1 MADRIKRT
9 DIIMSDKKSRSQS
22 QSSNNKK
29 DGFIMQ
35 AGILAAA
42 SIICRI
48 IGLLYR
54 GPLTGIIGDE
64 GNGYYSTAYTI
75 YTIILLV
82 SSYSIPSAI
91 AKVLAQRLALKE
103 YRNAQRI
110 FKCALV
116 YVMVVGGAASL
127 ILFIWAPS
135 FVMGNS
141 IPVLRIFAPTI
152 FFYGLL
158 GVLRGYF
165 QAHRTM
171 TQTSV
176 SQILEQILNAAVS
189 LGAAYGLTRVAIGA
203 GEDASTQAMYGA
215 IGSAL
220 GTGSGV
226 VIALLFMAILYMA
239 SRKIIKHRI
248 AYDKTEKLESYWD
261 IFKLMMAVVTPFI
274 LSTCI
279 YNMTTSLNQTIY
291 LKMMVKFKEMDAITA
306 TTELGILSTKAVTIA
321 DIPIALASAMSSAIV
336 PTIASTYAQRFVRQT
351 KKKVAY
357 AIKITMLISIPAA
370 VGIGVLARPVVMI
383 LFPQIDSL
391 ELASRLLIGLAVTV
405 IFYGLSTLTNAV
417 LQGIGKVNT
426 PVINAAIAIFIQ
438 TAVLV
443 AVLYYTDFGVYGVM
457 LAKVLYSLLM
467 CILNNIFMRK
477 YLGYK
482 QEIDKTFA
490 RPIFSAIMMGAAAFG
505 IYKGMSYLLA
515 FFMESAYFMNLI
527 AFGVAALIGALLYFV
542 LVIKL
547 KAVKEADLKGL
558 PKGRVIVKAAKKM
571 RLL

>member
-1 MADRIKRT
+1 
-9 DIIMSDKKSRSQS
+9 MSDKKSMSQG
-22 QSSNNKK
+22 QGRKNKK

-42 SIICRI
+42 SIICRM

-64 GNGYYSTAYTI
+64 GNGYYSTAYNI
-75 YTIILLV
+75 YTIVLLV

-110 FKCALV
+110 FKCSLV

-127 ILFIWAPS
+127 ILFIGAPS

-141 IPVLRIFAPTI
+141 IPVLRVFAPTI

-171 TQTSV
+171 MQTSV

-189 LGAAYGLTRVAIGA
+189 LGAAYALMQTAAAA
-203 GEDASTQAMYGA
+203 GGDGSTQAMYGA
-215 IGSAL
+215 VGSAI

-226 VIALLFMAILYMA
+226 IAALLFMAVIYLLNHKM
-239 SRKIIKHRI
+239 IKKR
-248 AYDKTEKLESYWD
+248 ADYDRTETQESYWD

-279 YNMTTSLNQTIY
+279 YNLTTALNQTIY
-291 LKMMVKFKEMDAITA
+291 LRMMVKYKEMDVIAA
-306 TTELGILSTKAVTIA
+306 TTELGIFSTKAVTISN
-321 DIPIALASAMSSAIV
+321 IPIALASAMSSAIV
-336 PTIASTYAQRFVRQT
+336 PTIASTYAQGSVKQT
-351 KKKVAY
+351 KKKIAY
-357 AIKITMLISIPAA
+357 AIKVTMLISIPAA
-370 VGIGVLARPVVMI
+370 VGIGVLARPVMMV
-383 LFPQIDSL
+383 LFPQLESL
-391 ELASRLLIGLAVTV
+391 ELASRLLAGLAATV
-405 IFYGLSTLTNAV
+405 VLYGLSTLTNAA

-426 PVINAAIAIFIQ
+426 PVINAVIAIAVQ

-443 AVLYYTDFGVYGVM
+443 SILYYTDWGVYGVM
-457 LAKVLYSLLM
+457 AATVLYSLLM

-482 QEIDKTFA
+482 QEIDKTFV
-490 RPIFSAIMMGAAAFG
+490 RPVFCAVIMGAAAYG
-505 IYKGMSYLLA
+505 IYEGMSYVLA
-515 FFMESAYFMNLI
+515 LFMESAYFMNLI
-527 AFGVAALIGALLYFV
+527 AFGIAALIGAMLYFV
-542 LVIKL
+542 LAVKL
-547 KAVKEADLKGL
+547 KAVKETDLKGL
-558 PKGRVIVKAAKKM
+558 PKGQMIVKAAKKM
-571 RLL
+571 KLL

>member
-1 MADRIKRT
+1 
-9 DIIMSDKKSRSQS
+9 MSDKKSVSQS
-22 QSSNNKK
+22 QGRNNKK

-42 SIICRI
+42 SIICRM

-64 GNGYYSTAYTI
+64 GNGYYSTAYNI
-75 YTIILLV
+75 YTIVLLV

-127 ILFIWAPS
+127 ILFIGAPY

-141 IPVLRIFAPTI
+141 IPVLRVFAPTI

-171 TQTSV
+171 MQTSV

-189 LGAAYGLTRVAIGA
+189 LGAAYVLMQTAVSA
-203 GEDASTQAMYGA
+203 GGDGSTQAMYGA
-215 IGSAL
+215 VGSAV
-220 GTGSGV
+220 GTGAGV
-226 VIALLFMAILYMA
+226 VIALLFMAVIYMMN
-239 SRKIIKHRI
+239 RKMIKRRA
-248 AYDKTEKLESYWD
+248 AYDRTETQESYWD

-279 YNMTTSLNQTIY
+279 YNLTTSLNQTIY
-291 LKMMVKFKEMDAITA
+291 LKMMVKCKEIDVIAA
-306 TTELGILSTKAVTIA
+306 TTELGIFSSKAVTISN
-321 DIPIALASAMSSAIV
+321 IPIALASAMSAAIV
-336 PTIASTYAQRFVRQT
+336 PTIASTYAQGSVKQT

-357 AIKITMLISIPAA
+357 AIKVTMLISIPAA
-370 VGIGVLARPVVMI
+370 VGIGVLARPVMMV
-383 LFPQIDSL
+383 LFPQLESL
-391 ELASRLLIGLAVTV
+391 ELASRLLMGLSATV
-405 IFYGLSTLTNAV
+405 VLYGLSTLTNAA

-426 PVINAAIAIFIQ
+426 PVINATIAIVIQ

-443 AVLYYTDFGVYGVM
+443 SILYYTDWGVYGVM
-457 LAKVLYSLLM
+457 TATVLYSFFM
-467 CILNNIFMRK
+467 CVLNNIFMKK

-490 RPIFSAIMMGAAAFG
+490 RPVFSAVLMGAAAYG
-505 IYKGMSYLLA
+505 IYEGMSYVLA
-515 FFMESAYFMNLI
+515 LFMESAYFMNLI
-527 AFGVAALIGALLYFV
+527 AFATAALIGAMLYFV

-547 KAVKEADLKGL
+547 KAVKESDLRGL
-558 PKGRVIVKAAKKM
+558 PKGKMIIKAARKM
-571 RLL
+571 KLL

>member
-1 MADRIKRT
+1 
-9 DIIMSDKKSRSQS
+9 MSDKKSVSQS
-22 QSSNNKK
+22 QGRNNKK

-42 SIICRI
+42 SIICRM

-64 GNGYYSTAYTI
+64 GNGYYSTAYNI
-75 YTIILLV
+75 YTIVLLV

-127 ILFIWAPS
+127 ILFIGAPY

-141 IPVLRIFAPTI
+141 IPVLRVFAPTI

-171 TQTSV
+171 MQTSV

-189 LGAAYGLTRVAIGA
+189 LGAAYVLMQTAVSA
-203 GEDASTQAMYGA
+203 GGDGSTQAMYGA
-215 IGSAL
+215 VGSAV
-220 GTGSGV
+220 GTGAGV
-226 VIALLFMAILYMA
+226 VIALLFMAVIYMMN
-239 SRKIIKHRI
+239 RKMIKRRA
-248 AYDKTEKLESYWD
+248 AYDRTETQESYWD

-279 YNMTTSLNQTIY
+279 YNLTTSLNQTIY
-291 LKMMVKFKEMDAITA
+291 LKMMVKYKEIDVIAA
-306 TTELGILSTKAVTIA
+306 TTELGIFSSKAVTISN
-321 DIPIALASAMSSAIV
+321 IPIALASAMSAAIV
-336 PTIASTYAQRFVRQT
+336 PTIASTYAQGSVKQT

-357 AIKITMLISIPAA
+357 AIKVTMLISIPAA
-370 VGIGVLARPVVMI
+370 VGIGVLARPVMMV
-383 LFPQIDSL
+383 LFPQLESL
-391 ELASRLLIGLAVTV
+391 ELASRLLMGLSATV
-405 IFYGLSTLTNAV
+405 VLYGLSTLTNAA

-426 PVINAAIAIFIQ
+426 PVINATIAIVIQ

-443 AVLYYTDFGVYGVM
+443 SILYYTDWGVYGVM
-457 LAKVLYSLLM
+457 TATVLYSFFM
-467 CILNNIFMRK
+467 CVLNNIFMKK

-490 RPIFSAIMMGAAAFG
+490 RPVFSAVLMGAAAYG
-505 IYKGMSYLLA
+505 IYEGMGYVLA
-515 FFMESAYFMNLI
+515 LFMESAYFMNLI
-527 AFGVAALIGALLYFV
+527 AFATAALIGAMLYFV

-547 KAVKEADLKGL
+547 KAVKESDLRGL
-558 PKGRVIVKAAKKM
+558 PKGTMIIKVARKM
-571 RLL
+571 KLL

>member
-1 MADRIKRT
+1 
-9 DIIMSDKKSRSQS
+9 MSDKKRVSQS
-22 QSSNNKK
+22 QGRNNKK
-29 DGFIMQ
+29 DGFVMQ

-42 SIICRI
+42 SIICRM

-64 GNGYYSTAYTI
+64 GNGYYSTAYNI
-75 YTIILLV
+75 YTIVLLV

-110 FKCALV
+110 FKFALI

-127 ILFIWAPS
+127 ILFIGAPS

-141 IPVLRIFAPTI
+141 IPVLRVFAPTI

-171 TQTSV
+171 MQTSV

-189 LGAAYGLTRVAIGA
+189 LGAAYMLMQTAVSAGA
-203 GEDASTQAMYGA
+203 DSSTQAMYGA

-226 VIALLFMAILYMA
+226 VIALLFMAVIYMIN
-239 SRKIIKHRI
+239 RKLIRKR
-248 AYDKTEKLESYWD
+248 AERDKTEIQASYWD

-279 YNMTTSLNQTIY
+279 YNLTTSLNQTIY
-291 LKMMVKFKEMDAITA
+291 LKMMVKYKEMDEIAA
-306 TTELGILSTKAVTIA
+306 TTELGIFSTKAVTISN
-321 DIPIALASAMSSAIV
+321 IPIAIASAMSSAIV
-336 PTIASTYAQRFVRQT
+336 PTIASTYAKGSVKQT

-357 AIKITMLISIPAA
+357 AIKVTMLISIPAA
-370 VGIGVLARPVVMI
+370 VGIGVLARPVMMV
-383 LFPQIDSL
+383 LFPQSDSL
-391 ELASRLLIGLAVTV
+391 ELASRLLMGLAATV
-405 IFYGLSTLTNAV
+405 VLYGLSTLTNAV

-426 PVINAAIAIFIQ
+426 PVINAVIAIGIQ
-438 TAVLV
+438 TAVLISI
-443 AVLYYTDFGVYGVM
+443 LYYTDWGIYGVM
-457 LAKVLYSLLM
+457 TATVLYSLFM

-482 QEIDKTFA
+482 QEMDRTFA
-490 RPIFSAIMMGAAAFG
+490 RPLFSSVMMGAAAYG
-505 IYKGMSYLLA
+505 VYEGMSYLLA
-515 FFMESAYFMNLI
+515 LFMESAYFMNLI
-527 AFGVAALIGALLYFV
+527 AFGVAALIGAMLYFV

-547 KAVKEADLKGL
+547 KAIKEADLKGL
-558 PKGRVIVKAAKKM
+558 PKGKLIVKAAKKM
-571 RLL
+571 KLL

>member
-1 MADRIKRT
+1 
-9 DIIMSDKKSRSQS
+9 MSDKKSMSQS
-22 QSSNNKK
+22 QGGNNKK

-42 SIICRI
+42 SIICRM

-64 GNGYYSTAYTI
+64 GNGYYSTAYNI
-75 YTIILLV
+75 YTIVLLV

-116 YVMVVGGAASL
+116 YVMAVGGAASL
-127 ILFIWAPS
+127 ILFIGAPS

-141 IPVLRIFAPTI
+141 IPVLRVFAPTI

-171 TQTSV
+171 MQTSV

-189 LGAAYGLTRVAIGA
+189 LGAAYVLMQTAVAA
-203 GEDASTQAMYGA
+203 GGDGSTQAMYGA
-215 IGSAL
+215 VGSAI
-220 GTGSGV
+220 GTGAGV
-226 VIALLFMAILYMA
+226 VVALLFMAVIYLMNH
-239 SRKIIKHRI
+239 KMIKRR
-248 AYDKTEKLESYWD
+248 ADYDKTEMQESYWD

-279 YNMTTSLNQTIY
+279 YNLTTSLNQTIY
-291 LKMMVKFKEMDAITA
+291 LKMMVEYKEVDVVAA
-306 TTELGILSTKAVTIA
+306 TTELGIFSTKAVTISN
-321 DIPIALASAMSSAIV
+321 IPIALASAMSSAIV
-336 PTIASTYAQRFVRQT
+336 PTIASTYAQGSVKQT

-357 AIKITMLISIPAA
+357 AIKVTMLISIPAA
-370 VGIGVLARPVVMI
+370 VGIGVLARPVMMV
-383 LFPQIDSL
+383 LFPQMESL
-391 ELASRLLIGLAVTV
+391 ELASRLLMGLSATV
-405 IFYGLSTLTNAV
+405 VLYGLSTLTNAV

-426 PVINAAIAIFIQ
+426 PVINAVIAIAVQ

-443 AVLYYTDFGVYGVM
+443 SILYYTDWGVYGVM
-457 LAKVLYSLLM
+457 AATVLYSLFM

-482 QEIDKTFA
+482 QEIDKTFV
-490 RPIFSAIMMGAAAFG
+490 RPVFSAVLMGAAAYG
-505 IYKGMSYLLA
+505 IYEGMSYVLA
-515 FFMESAYFMNLI
+515 LFMESAYFMNLV
-527 AFGVAALIGALLYFV
+527 AFGTAALIGAMLYFV

-547 KAVKEADLKGL
+547 KAVKESDLKGL
-558 PKGRVIVKAAKKM
+558 PKGRIIIKAAKKL

>member
-1 MADRIKRT
+1 
-9 DIIMSDKKSRSQS
+9 MSKEK
-22 QSSNNKK
+22 KK

-42 SIICRI
+42 SIICRM
-48 IGLLYR
+48 IGLLYKS
-54 GPLTGIIGDE
+54 PLIAIIGDE
-64 GNGYYSTAYTI
+64 GNGYYSMAYVI

-82 SSYSIPSAI
+82 SSYSIPSAV

-127 ILFIWAPS
+127 VLFIGAPF

-141 IPVLRIFAPTI
+141 VPVLRIFAPTI
-152 FFYGLL
+152 FFYGIL

-171 TQTSV
+171 LQTSV

-189 LGAAYGLTRVAIGA
+189 MGAAYLLMRMAVTA
-203 GEDASTQAMYGA
+203 GKDTSTQAMYGA

-226 VIALLFMAILYMA
+226 VIALLFMAVIYLMN
-239 SRKIIKHRI
+239 RKVINRRI
-248 AYDKTEKLESYWD
+248 EHDRTETEESYAD

-279 YNMTTSLNQTIY
+279 YNLTTSLDATVYQ
-291 LKMMVKFKEMDAITA
+291 KMMVNIKQLDEITV
-306 TTELGILSTKAVTIA
+306 TTNYGIFAQKSVTVSN
-321 DIPIALASAMSSAIV
+321 IPIALASAMSSAIV
-336 PTIASTYAQRFVRQT
+336 PTIAATYAQGAVKQT
-351 KKKVAY
+351 RKKVAS
-357 AIKITMLISIPAA
+357 AIKVTMLISIPAA
-370 VGIGVLARPVVMI
+370 VGLGILARPVMLVM
-383 LFPQIDSL
+383 FPQMGSL
-391 ELASRLLIGLAVTV
+391 EMASKLLMGLASTV
-405 IFYGLSTLTNAV
+405 IFYGLSTITNAV
-417 LQGIGKVNT
+417 LQGIGRVNV
-426 PVINAAIAIFIQ
+426 PVINAVIAILVQ

-443 AVLYYTDFGVYGVM
+443 PLLYFTDMGVYAVM
-457 LAKVLYSLLM
+457 IATVTYSLLM

-477 YLGYK
+477 YLDYR
-482 QEIDKTFA
+482 QELDKTFA
-490 RPIFSAIMMGAAAFG
+490 RPFVASLIMGGAAYGVYEG
-505 IYKGMSYLLA
+505 ISYLLEMA
-515 FFMESAYFMNLI
+515 MNSVYFINLI
-527 AFGVAALIGALLYFV
+527 SLGAAVAIGAMLYFI

-547 KAVKEADLKGL
+547 KAVKEADLKSL
-558 PKGRVIVKAAKKM
+558 PKGGLFVKAARKLH
-571 RLL
+571 LL

>member
-1 MADRIKRT
+1 
-9 DIIMSDKKSRSQS
+9 MSDKKSVSQS
-22 QSSNNKK
+22 QGRNNKK

-42 SIICRI
+42 SIICRM

-64 GNGYYSTAYTI
+64 GNGYYSTAYNI
-75 YTIILLV
+75 YTIVLLV

-127 ILFIWAPS
+127 ILFIGAPY

-141 IPVLRIFAPTI
+141 IPVLRVFAPTI

-171 TQTSV
+171 MQTSV

-189 LGAAYGLTRVAIGA
+189 LGAAYALMQTAVSA
-203 GEDASTQAMYGA
+203 GGDGSTQAMYGA
-215 IGSAL
+215 VGSAV
-220 GTGSGV
+220 GTGAGV
-226 VIALLFMAILYMA
+226 IIALLFMAVIYMMN
-239 SRKIIKHRI
+239 RKMIKRRA
-248 AYDKTEKLESYWD
+248 AYDRTETQESYWD

-279 YNMTTSLNQTIY
+279 YNLTTSLNQTIY
-291 LKMMVKFKEMDAITA
+291 LKMMVKYKEIDVIAA
-306 TTELGILSTKAVTIA
+306 TTELGIFSSKAVTISN
-321 DIPIALASAMSSAIV
+321 IPIALASAMSAAIV
-336 PTIASTYAQRFVRQT
+336 PTIASTYAQGSVKQT

-357 AIKITMLISIPAA
+357 AIKVTMLISIPAA
-370 VGIGVLARPVVMI
+370 VGIGVLARPVMMV
-383 LFPQIDSL
+383 LFPQLESL
-391 ELASRLLIGLAVTV
+391 ELASRLLMGLSATV
-405 IFYGLSTLTNAV
+405 VLYGLSTLTNAA

-426 PVINAAIAIFIQ
+426 PVINATIAIVIQ

-443 AVLYYTDFGVYGVM
+443 SILYYTDWGVYGVM
-457 LAKVLYSLLM
+457 TATVLYSFFM
-467 CILNNIFMRK
+467 CVLNNIFMKK

-490 RPIFSAIMMGAAAFG
+490 RPVFSAVLMGAAAYG
-505 IYKGMSYLLA
+505 IYEGMGYVLA
-515 FFMESAYFMNLI
+515 LFMESAYFMNLI
-527 AFGVAALIGALLYFV
+527 AFATAALIGAMLYFV

-547 KAVKEADLKGL
+547 KAVKESDLRGL
-558 PKGRVIVKAAKKM
+558 PKGKM
-571 RLL
+571 IIKVARKMKLL

>member
-1 MADRIKRT
+1 
-9 DIIMSDKKSRSQS
+9 MSDKKSVSQS
-22 QSSNNKK
+22 QGRNNKK

-42 SIICRI
+42 SIICRM

-64 GNGYYSTAYTI
+64 GNGYYSTAYNI
-75 YTIILLV
+75 YTIVLLV

-127 ILFIWAPS
+127 ILFIGAPY

-141 IPVLRIFAPTI
+141 IPVLRVFAPTI

-171 TQTSV
+171 MQTSV

-189 LGAAYGLTRVAIGA
+189 LGAAYVLMQTAVSA
-203 GEDASTQAMYGA
+203 GGDGSTQAMYGA
-215 IGSAL
+215 VGSAV
-220 GTGSGV
+220 GTGAGV
-226 VIALLFMAILYMA
+226 VIALLFMAVIYMMN
-239 SRKIIKHRI
+239 RKMIKRRA
-248 AYDKTEKLESYWD
+248 AYDRTETQESYWD

-279 YNMTTSLNQTIY
+279 YNLTTSLNQTIY
-291 LKMMVKFKEMDAITA
+291 LKMMVKYKEIDVIAA
-306 TTELGILSTKAVTIA
+306 TTELGIFSSKAVTISN
-321 DIPIALASAMSSAIV
+321 IPIALASAMSAAIV
-336 PTIASTYAQRFVRQT
+336 PTIASTYAQGSVKQT

-357 AIKITMLISIPAA
+357 AIKVTMLISIPAA
-370 VGIGVLARPVVMI
+370 VGIGVLARPVMMV
-383 LFPQIDSL
+383 LFPQLESL
-391 ELASRLLIGLAVTV
+391 ELASRLLMGLSATV
-405 IFYGLSTLTNAV
+405 VLYGLSTLTNAA

-426 PVINAAIAIFIQ
+426 PVINATIAIVIQ
-438 TAVLV
+438 TAVLFSI
-443 AVLYYTDFGVYGVM
+443 LYYTDWGVYGVM
-457 LAKVLYSLLM
+457 TATVLYSFFM
-467 CILNNIFMRK
+467 CVLNNIFMKK

-490 RPIFSAIMMGAAAFG
+490 RPVFSAVLMGAAAYG
-505 IYKGMSYLLA
+505 IYEGMSYVLA
-515 FFMESAYFMNLI
+515 LFMESAYFMNLI
-527 AFGVAALIGALLYFV
+527 AFATAALIGAMLYFV

-547 KAVKEADLKGL
+547 KAVKESDLRGL
-558 PKGRVIVKAAKKM
+558 PKGKMIIKAARKM
-571 RLL
+571 KLL

>member
-1 MADRIKRT
+1 
-9 DIIMSDKKSRSQS
+9 MSDKKSVSQS
-22 QSSNNKK
+22 QGRNNKK

-42 SIICRI
+42 SIICRM

-64 GNGYYSTAYTI
+64 GNGYYSTAYNI
-75 YTIILLV
+75 YTIVLLV

-127 ILFIWAPS
+127 ILFIGAPY

-141 IPVLRIFAPTI
+141 IPVLRVFAPTI

-171 TQTSV
+171 MQTSV

-189 LGAAYGLTRVAIGA
+189 LGAAYVLMQTAVSA
-203 GEDASTQAMYGA
+203 GGDGSTQAMYGA
-215 IGSAL
+215 VGSAV
-220 GTGSGV
+220 GTGAGV
-226 VIALLFMAILYMA
+226 VIALLFMAVIYMMN
-239 SRKIIKHRI
+239 RKMIKRRA
-248 AYDKTEKLESYWD
+248 AYDRTETQESYWD

-279 YNMTTSLNQTIY
+279 YNLTTSLNQTIY
-291 LKMMVKFKEMDAITA
+291 LKMMVKCKEIDVIAA
-306 TTELGILSTKAVTIA
+306 TTELGIFSSKAVTISN
-321 DIPIALASAMSSAIV
+321 IPIALASAMSAAIV
-336 PTIASTYAQRFVRQT
+336 PTIASTYAQGSVKQT

-357 AIKITMLISIPAA
+357 AIKVTMLISIPAA
-370 VGIGVLARPVVMI
+370 VGIGVLARPVMMV
-383 LFPQIDSL
+383 LFPQLESL
-391 ELASRLLIGLAVTV
+391 ELASRLLMGLSATV
-405 IFYGLSTLTNAV
+405 VLYGLSTLTNAA

-426 PVINAAIAIFIQ
+426 PVINATIAIVIQ

-443 AVLYYTDFGVYGVM
+443 SILYYMDWGVYGVM
-457 LAKVLYSLLM
+457 TATVLYSFFM
-467 CILNNIFMRK
+467 CVLNNIFMKK

-490 RPIFSAIMMGAAAFG
+490 RPVFSAVLMGAAAYG
-505 IYKGMSYLLA
+505 IYEGMSYVLA
-515 FFMESAYFMNLI
+515 LFMESAYFMNLI
-527 AFGVAALIGALLYFV
+527 AFATAALIGAMLYFV

-547 KAVKEADLKGL
+547 KAVKESDLRGL
-558 PKGRVIVKAAKKM
+558 PKGKMIIKAARKM
-571 RLL
+571 KLL

>member
-1 MADRIKRT
+1 
-9 DIIMSDKKSRSQS
+9 MSDKKSVSQS
-22 QSSNNKK
+22 QGRNNKK

-42 SIICRI
+42 SIICRM

-64 GNGYYSTAYTI
+64 GNGYYSTAYNI
-75 YTIILLV
+75 YTIVLLV

-127 ILFIWAPS
+127 ILFIGAPY

-141 IPVLRIFAPTI
+141 IPVLRVFAPTI

-171 TQTSV
+171 MQTSV

-189 LGAAYGLTRVAIGA
+189 LGAAYVLMQTAVSA
-203 GEDASTQAMYGA
+203 GGDGSTQAMYGA
-215 IGSAL
+215 VGSAV
-220 GTGSGV
+220 GTGAGV
-226 VIALLFMAILYMA
+226 VIALLFMAVIYMMN
-239 SRKIIKHRI
+239 RKMIKRRA
-248 AYDKTEKLESYWD
+248 AYDKTETQESYWD

-279 YNMTTSLNQTIY
+279 YNLTTSLNQTIY
-291 LKMMVKFKEMDAITA
+291 LKMMVKYKEIDVIAA
-306 TTELGILSTKAVTIA
+306 TTELGIFSSKAVTISN
-321 DIPIALASAMSSAIV
+321 IPIALASAMSAAIV
-336 PTIASTYAQRFVRQT
+336 PTIASTYAQGSVKQT

-357 AIKITMLISIPAA
+357 AIKVTMLISIPAA
-370 VGIGVLARPVVMI
+370 VGIGVLARPVMMV
-383 LFPQIDSL
+383 LFPQLESL
-391 ELASRLLIGLAVTV
+391 ELASRLLMGLSATV
-405 IFYGLSTLTNAV
+405 VLYGLSTLTNAA

-426 PVINAAIAIFIQ
+426 PVINATIAIVIQ

-443 AVLYYTDFGVYGVM
+443 SILYYTDWGVYGVM
-457 LAKVLYSLLM
+457 TATVLYSFFM
-467 CILNNIFMRK
+467 CVLNNIFMKK

-490 RPIFSAIMMGAAAFG
+490 RPVFSAVLMGAAAYG
-505 IYKGMSYLLA
+505 IYEGMGYVLA
-515 FFMESAYFMNLI
+515 LFMESAYFMNLI
-527 AFGVAALIGALLYFV
+527 AFATAALIGAMLYFV

-547 KAVKEADLKGL
+547 KAVKESDLRGL
-558 PKGRVIVKAAKKM
+558 PKGKM
-571 RLL
+571 IIKVARKMKLL

>member
-1 MADRIKRT
+1 
-9 DIIMSDKKSRSQS
+9 MSDKKSMSQS
-22 QSSNNKK
+22 QGRNNKK
-29 DGFIMQ
+29 DGFIIQ

-64 GNGYYSTAYTI
+64 GNGYYSTAYNI

-103 YRNAQRI
+103 YRSAQRI
-110 FKCALV
+110 FRCALV
-116 YVMVVGGAASL
+116 YVMIVGGVASL
-127 ILFIWAPS
+127 VLFIWAPL

-141 IPVLRIFAPTI
+141 IPVLRVFAPTI

-171 TQTSV
+171 MQTSI

-189 LGAAYGLTRVAIGA
+189 VGAAYALTQIAAADG
-203 GEDASTQAMYGA
+203 GDASRQAMYGA
-215 IGSAL
+215 IGSAM
-220 GTGSGV
+220 GTGAGV
-226 VIALLFMAILYMA
+226 VIALLFMFVIYLM
-239 SRKIIKHRI
+239 SRKVIKHRI
-248 AYDKTEKLESYWD
+248 DYDKSESQESYWD

-279 YNMTTSLNQTIY
+279 YNLTTSLNQTIY
-291 LKMMVKFKEMDAITA
+291 LKVMVIFKEMDAIAA
-306 TTELGILSTKAVTIA
+306 TTELGIFSTKAVTISN
-321 DIPIALASAMSSAIV
+321 IPIALASAMSAAIV
-336 PTIASTYAQRFVRQT
+336 PTIASTYAQGSVKQT

-357 AIKITMLISIPAA
+357 AIKVTMLISIPAA
-370 VGIGVLARPVVMI
+370 VGIGVLARPVMMV
-383 LFPQIDSL
+383 LFPQLDSL
-391 ELASRLLIGLAVTV
+391 ELASRLLMGLAATV
-405 IFYGLSTLTNAV
+405 VFYGLSTLTNAV

-426 PVINAAIAIFIQ
+426 PVVNAVAAIIIQ

-443 AVLYYTDFGVYGVM
+443 SVLYYTDFGIYGVM
-457 LAKVLYSLLM
+457 AATVLYSLIM

-482 QEIDKTFA
+482 QEIDKTFV
-490 RPIFSAIMMGAAAFG
+490 RPLFSAVMMGAAAWG
-505 IYKGMSYLLA
+505 VYEGMAYVLA
-515 FFMESAYFMNLI
+515 LFMESVYFMNLI
-527 AFGVAALIGALLYFV
+527 AFSVAACVGVLIYFV

-558 PKGRVIVKAAKKM
+558 PKGGTIVRMAKRMK
-571 RLL
+571 LL

>member
-1 MADRIKRT
+1 
-9 DIIMSDKKSRSQS
+9 MSDKKR
-22 QSSNNKK
+22 K
-29 DGFIMQ
+29 DGFILQ

-48 IGLLYR
+48 IGLLYK
-54 GPLTGIIGDE
+54 GPLTAVIGDE
-64 GNGYYSTAYTI
+64 GNGYYGTAYTI

-116 YVMVVGGAASL
+116 YVMVVGGVASL
-127 ILFIWAPS
+127 VLFIWAPS

-141 IPVLRIFAPTI
+141 VPVLRVFAPTI

-171 TQTSV
+171 LQTSV

-189 LGAAYGLTRVAIGA
+189 IGMAYSLMQVAVSA
-203 GEDASTQAMYGA
+203 GGDSSTQAMYGA

-226 VIALLFMAILYMA
+226 VIALLFMAAIYMMN
-239 SRKIIKHRI
+239 RKTIKRRI
-248 AYDKTEKLESYWD
+248 AHDRSSEEESYKD
-261 IFKLMMAVVTPFI
+261 IFKMMMAVVTPFI

-279 YNMTTSLNQTIY
+279 YNLITSLNQTIY
-291 LKMMVKFKEMDAITA
+291 LKMMVNIKQMDVIAA
-306 TTELGILSTKAVTIA
+306 TTSYGVLSQKAVTISN
-321 DIPIALASAMSSAIV
+321 IPIALASAMSSAIV
-336 PTIASTYAQRFVRQT
+336 PTIASAYAQGAVKQT
-351 KKKVAY
+351 RKKVAS
-357 AIKITMLISIPAA
+357 AIKVTMLISVPAA
-370 VGIGVLARPVVMI
+370 MGICVLSKPVMMA
-383 LFPQIDSL
+383 LFPQAEFLDM
-391 ELASRLLIGLAVTV
+391 ASKLLMGLAVTV
-405 IFYGLSTLTNAV
+405 VFYGLSTLTNAV

-426 PVINAAIAIFIQ
+426 PVINAVVSLVIQ
-438 TAVLV
+438 TAILV
-443 AVLYYTDFGVYGVM
+443 PLLYYTDMGIYAVM
-457 LAKVLYSLLM
+457 IVTVVYSLLM

-477 YLGYK
+477 YLDYR
-482 QEIDKTFA
+482 QELDKTFA
-490 RPIFSAIMMGAAAFG
+490 RPLFASVIMGAAAYG
-505 IYKGMSYLLA
+505 VYEGSAYLLKIV
-515 FFMESAYFMNLI
+515 MQSIYLVNLI
-527 AFGVAALIGALLYFV
+527 ALVFAVGIGGLMYFV

-547 KAVKEADLKGL
+547 KAVKESDLKSL
-558 PKGRVIVKAAKKM
+558 PKGILFVKIARKM

>member
-1 MADRIKRT
+1 
-9 DIIMSDKKSRSQS
+9 MSDKKSVSQS
-22 QSSNNKK
+22 QGRNNKK

-42 SIICRI
+42 SIICRM

-64 GNGYYSTAYTI
+64 GNGYYSTAYNI
-75 YTIILLV
+75 YTIVLLV

-127 ILFIWAPS
+127 ILFIGAPY

-141 IPVLRIFAPTI
+141 IPVLRVFAPTI

-171 TQTSV
+171 MQTSV

-189 LGAAYGLTRVAIGA
+189 LGAAYVLMQTAVSA
-203 GEDASTQAMYGA
+203 GGDGSTQAMYGA
-215 IGSAL
+215 VGSAV
-220 GTGSGV
+220 GTGAGV
-226 VIALLFMAILYMA
+226 VIALLFMAVIYMMN
-239 SRKIIKHRI
+239 RKMIKRRA
-248 AYDKTEKLESYWD
+248 AYDRTETQESYWD

-279 YNMTTSLNQTIY
+279 YNLTTSLNQTIY
-291 LKMMVKFKEMDAITA
+291 LKMMVKYKEIDVIAA
-306 TTELGILSTKAVTIA
+306 TTELGIFSSKAVTISN
-321 DIPIALASAMSSAIV
+321 IPIALASAMSAAIV
-336 PTIASTYAQRFVRQT
+336 PTIASTYAQGSVKQT

-357 AIKITMLISIPAA
+357 AIKVTMLISIPAA
-370 VGIGVLARPVVMI
+370 VGIGVLARPVMMV
-383 LFPQIDSL
+383 LFPQLESL
-391 ELASRLLIGLAVTV
+391 ELASRLLMGLSATV
-405 IFYGLSTLTNAV
+405 VLYGLSTLTNAA

-426 PVINAAIAIFIQ
+426 PVINATIAIVIQ

-443 AVLYYTDFGVYGVM
+443 SILYYTDWGVYGVM
-457 LAKVLYSLLM
+457 TATVLYSFFM
-467 CILNNIFMRK
+467 CVLNNVFMKK

-490 RPIFSAIMMGAAAFG
+490 RPVFSAVLMGAAAYG
-505 IYKGMSYLLA
+505 IYEGMGYVLA
-515 FFMESAYFMNLI
+515 LFMESAYFMNLI
-527 AFGVAALIGALLYFV
+527 AFATAALIGAMLYFV

-547 KAVKEADLKGL
+547 KAVKESDLRGL
-558 PKGRVIVKAAKKM
+558 PKGKM
-571 RLL
+571 IIKVARKMKLS

>member
-1 MADRIKRT
+1 
-9 DIIMSDKKSRSQS
+9 MSDKKSQGR
-22 QSSNNKK
+22 NNKK

-42 SIICRI
+42 SIICRM

-64 GNGYYSTAYTI
+64 GNGYYSTAYNI
-75 YTIILLV
+75 YTIVLLV

-110 FKCALV
+110 FKCALI

-127 ILFIWAPS
+127 ILFLGAPY

-141 IPVLRIFAPTI
+141 IPVLRVFAPTI

-171 TQTSV
+171 MQTSI
-176 SQILEQILNAAVS
+176 SQILEQILNAVVS
-189 LGAAYGLTRVAIGA
+189 LGAAYGLIRIAVLSG
-203 GEDASTQAMYGA
+203 GDASTQAMYGA

-226 VIALLFMAILYMA
+226 LIALLFMAVIYLLN
-239 SRKIIKHRI
+239 RKVIKHRI
-248 AYDKTEKLESYWD
+248 DYDRMQTVESYAD

-279 YNMTTSLNQTIY
+279 YNLTTSLNQTIY
-291 LKMMVKFKEMDAITA
+291 LKMMVRFKEMDEITA
-306 TTELGILSTKAVTIA
+306 TTQLGILSTKAVTISN
-321 DIPIALASAMSSAIV
+321 IPIALASAMSSAIV
-336 PTIASTYAQRFVRQT
+336 PTIASTYAQGSIKQT

-357 AIKITMLISIPAA
+357 SIKVTMLISIPAA
-370 VGIGVLARPVVMI
+370 VGIGVLARPVMMV
-383 LFPQIDSL
+383 LFPQLDSL
-391 ELASRLLIGLAVTV
+391 ELASRLLMGLAATV
-405 IFYGLSTLTNAV
+405 VFYGLSTLTNAV

-426 PVINAAIAIFIQ
+426 PVINAVIAICIQ

-443 AVLYYTDFGVYGVM
+443 SLLYYTDFGIYGVM
-457 LAKVLYSLLM
+457 ISTVLYSFFM
-467 CILNNIFMRK
+467 CILNNFFMKK

-490 RPIFSAIMMGAAAFG
+490 RPFFSAIMMGVVAYG
-505 IYKGMSYLLA
+505 VYEGMSYLLA
-515 FFMESAYFMNLI
+515 YFMESVYFMNLI
-527 AFGVAALIGALLYFV
+527 AFATAALLGALLYFI

-547 KAVKEADLKGL
+547 KAVKEADLKEL
-558 PKGRVIVKAAKKM
+558 PKGRTVVKMAKKM
-571 RLL
+571 KLL

>member
-1 MADRIKRT
+1 
-9 DIIMSDKKSRSQS
+9 
-22 QSSNNKK
+22 
-29 DGFIMQ
+29 MQ

-42 SIICRI
+42 SIICRM

-64 GNGYYSTAYTI
+64 GNGYYSTAYNI
-75 YTIILLV
+75 YTIVLLV

-127 ILFIWAPS
+127 ILFIGAPY

-141 IPVLRIFAPTI
+141 IPVLRVFAPTI

-171 TQTSV
+171 MQTSV

-189 LGAAYGLTRVAIGA
+189 LGAAYVLMQTAVSA
-203 GEDASTQAMYGA
+203 GGDGSTQAMYGA
-215 IGSAL
+215 VGSAV
-220 GTGSGV
+220 GTGAGV
-226 VIALLFMAILYMA
+226 VIALLFMAVIYMMN
-239 SRKIIKHRI
+239 RKMIKRRA
-248 AYDKTEKLESYWD
+248 AYDRTETQESYWD

-279 YNMTTSLNQTIY
+279 YNLTTSLNQTIY
-291 LKMMVKFKEMDAITA
+291 LKMMVKYKEIDVIAA
-306 TTELGILSTKAVTIA
+306 TTELGIFSSKAVTISN
-321 DIPIALASAMSSAIV
+321 IPIALASAMSAAIV
-336 PTIASTYAQRFVRQT
+336 PTIASTYAQGSVKQT

-357 AIKITMLISIPAA
+357 AIKVTMLISIPAA
-370 VGIGVLARPVVMI
+370 VGIGVLARPVMMV
-383 LFPQIDSL
+383 LFPQLESL
-391 ELASRLLIGLAVTV
+391 ELASRLLMGLSATV
-405 IFYGLSTLTNAV
+405 VLYGLSTLTNAA

-426 PVINAAIAIFIQ
+426 PVINATIAIVIQ

-443 AVLYYTDFGVYGVM
+443 SILYYTDWGVYGVM
-457 LAKVLYSLLM
+457 TATVLYSFFM
-467 CILNNIFMRK
+467 CVLNNIFMKK

-490 RPIFSAIMMGAAAFG
+490 RPVFSAVLMGAAAYG
-505 IYKGMSYLLA
+505 IYEGMGYVLA
-515 FFMESAYFMNLI
+515 LFMESAYFMNLI
-527 AFGVAALIGALLYFV
+527 AFATAALIGAMLYFV

-547 KAVKEADLKGL
+547 KAVKESDLRGL
-558 PKGRVIVKAAKKM
+558 PKGKM
-571 RLL
+571 IIKVARKMKLL

>member
-1 MADRIKRT
+1 
-9 DIIMSDKKSRSQS
+9 MSDKKSVSQS
-22 QSSNNKK
+22 QGRNNKK

-42 SIICRI
+42 SIICRM

-64 GNGYYSTAYTI
+64 GNGYYSTAYNI
-75 YTIILLV
+75 YTIVLLV

-127 ILFIWAPS
+127 ILFIGAPY

-141 IPVLRIFAPTI
+141 IPVLRVFAPTI

-171 TQTSV
+171 MQTSV

-189 LGAAYGLTRVAIGA
+189 LGAAYVLMQTAVSA
-203 GEDASTQAMYGA
+203 GGDGSTQAMYGA
-215 IGSAL
+215 VGSAV
-220 GTGSGV
+220 GTGAGV
-226 VIALLFMAILYMA
+226 VIALLFMAVIYMMN
-239 SRKIIKHRI
+239 RKMIKRRA
-248 AYDKTEKLESYWD
+248 AYDRTETQESYWD

-279 YNMTTSLNQTIY
+279 YNLTTSLNQTIY
-291 LKMMVKFKEMDAITA
+291 LKMMVKYKEIDVIAA
-306 TTELGILSTKAVTIA
+306 TTELGIFSSKAVTISN
-321 DIPIALASAMSSAIV
+321 IPIALASAMSAAIV
-336 PTIASTYAQRFVRQT
+336 PTIASTYAQGSMKQT

-357 AIKITMLISIPAA
+357 AIKVTMLISIPAA
-370 VGIGVLARPVVMI
+370 VGIGVLARPVMMV
-383 LFPQIDSL
+383 LFPQLESL
-391 ELASRLLIGLAVTV
+391 ELASRLLMGLSATV
-405 IFYGLSTLTNAV
+405 VLYGLSTLTNAA

-426 PVINAAIAIFIQ
+426 PVINATIAIVIQ

-443 AVLYYTDFGVYGVM
+443 SILYYTDWGVYGVM
-457 LAKVLYSLLM
+457 TATVLYSFFM
-467 CILNNIFMRK
+467 CVLNNIFMKK

-490 RPIFSAIMMGAAAFG
+490 RPVFSAVLMGAVAYG
-505 IYKGMSYLLA
+505 IYEGMSYVLA
-515 FFMESAYFMNLI
+515 LFMESAYFMNLI
-527 AFGVAALIGALLYFV
+527 AFATAALIGAMLYFV

-547 KAVKEADLKGL
+547 KAVKESDLRGL
-558 PKGRVIVKAAKKM
+558 PKGKMIIKAARKM
-571 RLL
+571 KLL

>member
-1 MADRIKRT
+1 
-9 DIIMSDKKSRSQS
+9 MSDKKSVSQS
-22 QSSNNKK
+22 QGRNNKK

-42 SIICRI
+42 SIICRM

-64 GNGYYSTAYTI
+64 GNGYYSTAYNI
-75 YTIILLV
+75 YTIVLLV

-127 ILFIWAPS
+127 ILFIGAPY

-141 IPVLRIFAPTI
+141 IPVLRVFAPTI

-171 TQTSV
+171 MQTSV

-189 LGAAYGLTRVAIGA
+189 LGAAYVLMQTAVSA
-203 GEDASTQAMYGA
+203 GGDGSTQAMYGA
-215 IGSAL
+215 VGSAV
-220 GTGSGV
+220 GTGAGV
-226 VIALLFMAILYMA
+226 VIALLFMAVIYMMN
-239 SRKIIKHRI
+239 RKMIKRRA
-248 AYDKTEKLESYWD
+248 AYDRTETQESYWD

-279 YNMTTSLNQTIY
+279 YNLTTSLNQTIY
-291 LKMMVKFKEMDAITA
+291 LKMMVKYKEIDVIAA
-306 TTELGILSTKAVTIA
+306 TTELGIFSSKAVTISN
-321 DIPIALASAMSSAIV
+321 IPIALASAMSAAIV
-336 PTIASTYAQRFVRQT
+336 PTIASTYAQGSVKQT

-357 AIKITMLISIPAA
+357 AIKVTMLISIPAA
-370 VGIGVLARPVVMI
+370 VGIGVLARPVMMV
-383 LFPQIDSL
+383 LFPQLESL
-391 ELASRLLIGLAVTV
+391 ELASRLLMGLSATV
-405 IFYGLSTLTNAV
+405 VLYGLSTLTNAA

-426 PVINAAIAIFIQ
+426 PVINATIAIVIQ

-443 AVLYYTDFGVYGVM
+443 SILYYTDWGVYGVM
-457 LAKVLYSLLM
+457 TATVLYSFFM
-467 CILNNIFMRK
+467 CVLNNVFMKK

-490 RPIFSAIMMGAAAFG
+490 RPVFSAVLMGAAAYG
-505 IYKGMSYLLA
+505 IYEGMGYVLA
-515 FFMESAYFMNLI
+515 LFMESAYFMNLI
-527 AFGVAALIGALLYFV
+527 AFATAALIGAMLYFV

-547 KAVKEADLKGL
+547 KAVKESDLRGL
-558 PKGRVIVKAAKKM
+558 PKGKM
-571 RLL
+571 IIKVAMKMKLL

>member
-1 MADRIKRT
+1 
-9 DIIMSDKKSRSQS
+9 MSDKKSVSQS
-22 QSSNNKK
+22 QGRNNKK

-42 SIICRI
+42 SIICRM

-64 GNGYYSTAYTI
+64 GNGYYSTAYNI
-75 YTIILLV
+75 YTIVLLV

-127 ILFIWAPS
+127 ILFIGAPY

-141 IPVLRIFAPTI
+141 IPVLRVFAPTI

-171 TQTSV
+171 MQTSV

-189 LGAAYGLTRVAIGA
+189 LGAAYVLMQTAVSA
-203 GEDASTQAMYGA
+203 GGDGSTQAMYG
-215 IGSAL
+215 SAV
-220 GTGSGV
+220 GTGAGV
-226 VIALLFMAILYMA
+226 VIALLFMAVIYMMN
-239 SRKIIKHRI
+239 RKMIKRRA
-248 AYDKTEKLESYWD
+248 AYDRTETQESYWD

-279 YNMTTSLNQTIY
+279 YNLTTSLNQTIY
-291 LKMMVKFKEMDAITA
+291 LKMMVKYKEIDVIAA
-306 TTELGILSTKAVTIA
+306 TTELGIFSSKAVTISN
-321 DIPIALASAMSSAIV
+321 IPIALASAMSAAIV
-336 PTIASTYAQRFVRQT
+336 PTIASTYAQGSVKQT

-357 AIKITMLISIPAA
+357 AIKVTMLISIPAA
-370 VGIGVLARPVVMI
+370 VGIGVLARPVMMV
-383 LFPQIDSL
+383 LFPQLESL
-391 ELASRLLIGLAVTV
+391 ELASRLLMGLSATV
-405 IFYGLSTLTNAV
+405 VLYGLSTLTNAA

-426 PVINAAIAIFIQ
+426 PVINATIAIVIQ

-443 AVLYYTDFGVYGVM
+443 SILYYTDWGVYGVM
-457 LAKVLYSLLM
+457 TATVLYSFFM
-467 CILNNIFMRK
+467 CVLNNIFMKK

-490 RPIFSAIMMGAAAFG
+490 RPVFSAVLMGAAAYG
-505 IYKGMSYLLA
+505 IYEGMGYVLA
-515 FFMESAYFMNLI
+515 LFMESAYFMNLI
-527 AFGVAALIGALLYFV
+527 AFATAALIGAMLYFV

-547 KAVKEADLKGL
+547 KAVKESDLRGL
-558 PKGRVIVKAAKKM
+558 PKGKM
-571 RLL
+571 IIKVARKMKLL

>member
-1 MADRIKRT
+1 
-9 DIIMSDKKSRSQS
+9 MSDKK
-22 QSSNNKK
+22 KK

-48 IGLLYR
+48 IGLLYKS
-54 GPLTGIIGDE
+54 PLTAIIGDE
-64 GNGYYSTAYTI
+64 GNGYYGTAYTI

-116 YVMVVGGAASL
+116 YVMVVGGVASL
-127 ILFIWAPS
+127 VLYIWAPF

-141 IPVLRIFAPTI
+141 VPVLRVFAPTI

-171 TQTSV
+171 LQTSV

-189 LGAAYGLTRVAIGA
+189 MGAAYLLMQTAMGMGK
-203 GEDASTQAMYGA
+203 DSSTQAMYGA

-226 VIALLFMAILYMA
+226 VIALLFMAAIYLLN
-239 SRKIIKHRI
+239 RKTIKRRI
-248 AYDKTEKLESYWD
+248 AHDKTPEEESYRD
-261 IFKLMMAVVTPFI
+261 IFKMMMAVVTPFI

-279 YNMTTSLNQTIY
+279 YNLTTSLNQTVY
-291 LKMMVKFKEMDAITA
+291 LKLMVLVKGMDEIAA
-306 TTELGILSTKAVTIA
+306 TTSYGVLSQKAVTISN
-321 DIPIALASAMSSAIV
+321 IPIALASAMSAAIV
-336 PTIASTYAQRFVRQT
+336 PTISATYAQGAVKQT
-351 KKKVAY
+351 RKKVAS
-357 AIKITMLISIPAA
+357 AIKVTMLISIPAA
-370 VGIGVLARPVVMI
+370 VGIGILAKPVMMA
-383 LFPQIDSL
+383 LFPQMESL
-391 ELASRLLIGLAVTV
+391 EMASRLLFGLAVTI

-417 LQGIGKVNT
+417 LQGIGRVNA
-426 PVINAAIAIFIQ
+426 PVINAVVALILQ
-438 TAVLV
+438 TGILV
-443 AVLYYTDFGVYGVM
+443 PVLYFTDWGVYGVM
-457 LAKVLYSLLM
+457 IAMIAYSLIM
-467 CILNNIFMRK
+467 CVLNNIFMRK

-482 QEIDKTFA
+482 QEIDRTFA
-490 RPIFSAIMMGAAAFG
+490 RPLVASFLMGAVAFG
-505 IYKGMSYLLA
+505 VYQGIAYLLQ
-515 FFMESAYFMNLI
+515 MVMKSVYFINLI
-527 AFGVAALIGALLYFV
+527 ALAFAVGIGGLLYFI
-542 LVIKL
+542 LIIKL
-547 KAVKEADLKGL
+547 KAVKENDLKNL
-558 PKGRVIVKAAKKM
+558 PKGRVFVKIAKKM

>member
-1 MADRIKRT
+1 
-9 DIIMSDKKSRSQS
+9 MSDKKSMSQG
-22 QSSNNKK
+22 QGRKNKK

-42 SIICRI
+42 SIICRM

-64 GNGYYSTAYTI
+64 GNGYYSTAYNI
-75 YTIILLV
+75 YTIVLLV

-110 FKCALV
+110 FKCSLV

-127 ILFIWAPS
+127 ILFIGAPS

-141 IPVLRIFAPTI
+141 IPVLRVFAPTI

-171 TQTSV
+171 MQTSV

-189 LGAAYGLTRVAIGA
+189 LGAAYALMQTAAAA
-203 GEDASTQAMYGA
+203 GGDGSTQAMYGA
-215 IGSAL
+215 VGSAI

-226 VIALLFMAILYMA
+226 IAALLFMAVIYLLNHKM
-239 SRKIIKHRI
+239 IKKR
-248 AYDKTEKLESYWD
+248 ADYDRTETQESYWD

-279 YNMTTSLNQTIY
+279 YNLTTALNQTIY
-291 LKMMVKFKEMDAITA
+291 LRMMVKYKEMDVIAA
-306 TTELGILSTKAVTIA
+306 TTELGIFSTKAVTISN
-321 DIPIALASAMSSAIV
+321 IPIALASAMSSAIV
-336 PTIASTYAQRFVRQT
+336 PTIASTYAQGSVKQT
-351 KKKVAY
+351 KKKIAY
-357 AIKITMLISIPAA
+357 AIKVTMLISIPAA
-370 VGIGVLARPVVMI
+370 VGIGVLARPVMMV
-383 LFPQIDSL
+383 LFPQLESL
-391 ELASRLLIGLAVTV
+391 ELASRLLAGLAATV
-405 IFYGLSTLTNAV
+405 VLYGLSTLTNAA

-426 PVINAAIAIFIQ
+426 PVINAVIAIAVQ

-443 AVLYYTDFGVYGVM
+443 SILYYTDWGVYGVM
-457 LAKVLYSLLM
+457 AATVLYSLLM

-490 RPIFSAIMMGAAAFG
+490 RPVFCAVIMGAAAYG
-505 IYKGMSYLLA
+505 IYEGMSYVMAL
-515 FFMESAYFMNLI
+515 FMESAYFMNLI
-527 AFGVAALIGALLYFV
+527 AFGIAALIGAMLYFV
-542 LVIKL
+542 LAVKL
-547 KAVKEADLKGL
+547 KAVKETDLKGL
-558 PKGRVIVKAAKKM
+558 PKGQMIVKAAKKM
-571 RLL
+571 KLL

>member
-1 MADRIKRT
+1 
-9 DIIMSDKKSRSQS
+9 MSDKK
-22 QSSNNKK
+22 KK
-29 DGFIMQ
+29 DGFILQ

-48 IGLLYR
+48 IGLLYK
-54 GPLTGIIGDE
+54 GPLTAVIGDE
-64 GNGYYSTAYTI
+64 GNGYYGTAYTI

-91 AKVLAQRLALKE
+91 AKVLAHRLALKE

-116 YVMVVGGAASL
+116 YVMIVGGAASL

-135 FVMGNS
+135 FVMGNAV
-141 IPVLRIFAPTI
+141 PVLRVFAPTI

-171 TQTSV
+171 LQTSV

-189 LGAAYGLTRVAIGA
+189 IGMAYSLMQVAVSSGM
-203 GEDASTQAMYGA
+203 DASEQAMYGA

-226 VIALLFMAILYMA
+226 VIALLFMAAIYMMNK
-239 SRKIIKHRI
+239 STIKRRI
-248 AYDKTEKLESYWD
+248 AHDRTTVEESYKN
-261 IFKLMMAVVTPFI
+261 IFKMMMAVVTPFI

-279 YNMTTSLNQTIY
+279 YNLVTSLNQTIY
-291 LKMMVKFKEMDAITA
+291 LKMMVNIKQMDVIAA
-306 TTELGILSTKAVTIA
+306 TTNYGVLSQKAVTISN
-321 DIPIALASAMSSAIV
+321 IPIALASAMSSAIV
-336 PTIASTYAQRFVRQT
+336 PTIASTYAQGAVKQT
-351 KKKVAY
+351 RKKVASS
-357 AIKITMLISIPAA
+357 IKVTMLISVPAA
-370 VGIGVLARPVVMI
+370 VGIGVLAKPVMMA
-383 LFPQIDSL
+383 LFPQVEYLDM
-391 ELASRLLIGLAVTV
+391 ASKLLTGLAVTV
-405 IFYGLSTLTNAV
+405 VFYGLSTLTNAV

-426 PVINAAIAIFIQ
+426 PVINAVISLVIQ
-438 TAVLV
+438 TAILV
-443 AVLYYTDFGVYGVM
+443 PLLYYTDLGVFAVM
-457 LAKVLYSLLM
+457 IVTVVYSLLM
-467 CILNNIFMRK
+467 CILNNVFMRK
-477 YLGYK
+477 YLDYK

-490 RPIFSAIMMGAAAFG
+490 RPLFASFIMGGAAYGLYEGCA
-505 IYKGMSYLLA
+505 YLLQ
-515 FFMESAYFMNLI
+515 MIMQSAYLVNLI
-527 AFGVAALIGALLYFV
+527 SLVFAVGIGCLLYFV

-547 KAVKEADLKGL
+547 KAVKESDLKSL
-558 PKGRVIVKAAKKM
+558 PKGTIFIKLAKKM

>member
-1 MADRIKRT
+1 
-9 DIIMSDKKSRSQS
+9 MSDKKSMSQG
-22 QSSNNKK
+22 QGRKNKK

-42 SIICRI
+42 SIICRM

-64 GNGYYSTAYTI
+64 GNGYYSTAYNI
-75 YTIILLV
+75 YTIVLLV

-110 FKCALV
+110 FKCSLV

-127 ILFIWAPS
+127 ILFIGAPS

-141 IPVLRIFAPTI
+141 IPVLRVFAPTI

-171 TQTSV
+171 MQTSV

-189 LGAAYGLTRVAIGA
+189 LGAAYALMQTAAAA
-203 GEDASTQAMYGA
+203 GGDGSTQAMYGA
-215 IGSAL
+215 VGSAI

-226 VIALLFMAILYMA
+226 IAALLFMAVIYLLNHKM
-239 SRKIIKHRI
+239 IKKR
-248 AYDKTEKLESYWD
+248 ADYDRTETQESYWD

-279 YNMTTSLNQTIY
+279 YNLTTALNQTIY
-291 LKMMVKFKEMDAITA
+291 LRMMVKYKEMDVIAA
-306 TTELGILSTKAVTIA
+306 TTELGIFSTKAVTISN
-321 DIPIALASAMSSAIV
+321 IPIALASAMSSAIV
-336 PTIASTYAQRFVRQT
+336 PTIASTYAQGSVKQT
-351 KKKVAY
+351 KKKIAY
-357 AIKITMLISIPAA
+357 AIKVTMLISIPAA
-370 VGIGVLARPVVMI
+370 VGIGVLARPVMMV
-383 LFPQIDSL
+383 LFPQLESL
-391 ELASRLLIGLAVTV
+391 ELASRLLAGLAATV
-405 IFYGLSTLTNAV
+405 VLYGLSTLTNAA

-426 PVINAAIAIFIQ
+426 PVINAVIAIAVQ

-443 AVLYYTDFGVYGVM
+443 SILYYTDWGVYGVM
-457 LAKVLYSLLM
+457 AATVLYSLLM

-490 RPIFSAIMMGAAAFG
+490 RPVFCAVIMGAAAYG
-505 IYKGMSYLLA
+505 IYEGMSYVLA
-515 FFMESAYFMNLI
+515 LFMESAYFMNLI
-527 AFGVAALIGALLYFV
+527 AFGIAALIGAMLYFV
-542 LVIKL
+542 LAVKL
-547 KAVKEADLKGL
+547 KAVKETDLKGL
-558 PKGRVIVKAAKKM
+558 PKGQMIVKAAKKM
-571 RLL
+571 KLL

>member
-1 MADRIKRT
+1 
-9 DIIMSDKKSRSQS
+9 MSDKKSVSQS
-22 QSSNNKK
+22 QGRNNKK

-42 SIICRI
+42 SIICRM

-64 GNGYYSTAYTI
+64 GNGYYSTAYNI
-75 YTIILLV
+75 YTIVLLV

-127 ILFIWAPS
+127 ILFIGAPY

-141 IPVLRIFAPTI
+141 IPVLRVFAPTI

-171 TQTSV
+171 MQTSV

-189 LGAAYGLTRVAIGA
+189 LGAAYVLMQTAVSA
-203 GEDASTQAMYGA
+203 GGDGSTQAMYGA
-215 IGSAL
+215 VGSAV
-220 GTGSGV
+220 GTGAGV
-226 VIALLFMAILYMA
+226 VIALLFMAVIYMMN
-239 SRKIIKHRI
+239 RKMIKRRA
-248 AYDKTEKLESYWD
+248 AYDRTETQESYWD

-279 YNMTTSLNQTIY
+279 YNLTTSLNQTIY
-291 LKMMVKFKEMDAITA
+291 LKMMVKYKEIDVIAA
-306 TTELGILSTKAVTIA
+306 TTELGIFSSKAVTISN
-321 DIPIALASAMSSAIV
+321 IPIALASAMSAAIV
-336 PTIASTYAQRFVRQT
+336 PTIASTYAQGSVKQT

-357 AIKITMLISIPAA
+357 AIKVTMLISIPAA
-370 VGIGVLARPVVMI
+370 VGIGVLARPVMMV
-383 LFPQIDSL
+383 LFPQLESL
-391 ELASRLLIGLAVTV
+391 ELASRLLMGLSATV
-405 IFYGLSTLTNAV
+405 VLYGLSTLTNAA

-426 PVINAAIAIFIQ
+426 PVINATIAIVIQ

-443 AVLYYTDFGVYGVM
+443 SILYYTDWGVYGVM
-457 LAKVLYSLLM
+457 TATVLYSFFM
-467 CILNNIFMRK
+467 CVLNNIFMKK

-490 RPIFSAIMMGAAAFG
+490 RPVFSAVLMGAAAYG
-505 IYKGMSYLLA
+505 IYEGMGYVLA
-515 FFMESAYFMNLI
+515 LFMESAYFMNLI
-527 AFGVAALIGALLYFV
+527 AFATAALIGAMLYFV

-547 KAVKEADLKGL
+547 KAVKESDLRGL
-558 PKGRVIVKAAKKM
+558 PKGKM
-571 RLL
+571 IIKVARKMKLL

>member
-1 MADRIKRT
+1 
-9 DIIMSDKKSRSQS
+9 MSDKKSVSQS
-22 QSSNNKK
+22 QGRNNKK

-42 SIICRI
+42 SIICRM

-64 GNGYYSTAYTI
+64 GNGYYSTAYSI
-75 YTIILLV
+75 YTIVLLV

-127 ILFIWAPS
+127 ILFIGAPY

-141 IPVLRIFAPTI
+141 IPVLRVFAPTI

-171 TQTSV
+171 MQTSV

-189 LGAAYGLTRVAIGA
+189 LGAAYALMQTAVSA
-203 GEDASTQAMYGA
+203 GGDGSTQAMYGA
-215 IGSAL
+215 VGSAV
-220 GTGSGV
+220 GTGAGV
-226 VIALLFMAILYMA
+226 IIALLFMAVIYMMN
-239 SRKIIKHRI
+239 RKMIKRRA
-248 AYDKTEKLESYWD
+248 AYDRTETQESYWD

-279 YNMTTSLNQTIY
+279 YNLTTSLNQTIY
-291 LKMMVKFKEMDAITA
+291 LKMMVKYKEIDVIAA
-306 TTELGILSTKAVTIA
+306 TTELGIFSSKAVTISN
-321 DIPIALASAMSSAIV
+321 IPIALASAMSAAIV
-336 PTIASTYAQRFVRQT
+336 PTIASTYAQGSVKQT

-357 AIKITMLISIPAA
+357 AIKVTMLISIPAA
-370 VGIGVLARPVVMI
+370 VGIGVLARPVMMV
-383 LFPQIDSL
+383 LFPQLESL
-391 ELASRLLIGLAVTV
+391 ELASRLLMGLSATV
-405 IFYGLSTLTNAV
+405 VLYGLSTLTNAA

-426 PVINAAIAIFIQ
+426 PVINATIAIVIQ

-443 AVLYYTDFGVYGVM
+443 SILYYTDWGVYGVM
-457 LAKVLYSLLM
+457 TATVLYSFFM
-467 CILNNIFMRK
+467 CVLNNVFMKK

-490 RPIFSAIMMGAAAFG
+490 RPVFSAVLMGAAAYG
-505 IYKGMSYLLA
+505 IYEGMGYVLA
-515 FFMESAYFMNLI
+515 LFMESAYFMNLI
-527 AFGVAALIGALLYFV
+527 AFATAALIGAMLYFV

-547 KAVKEADLKGL
+547 KAVKESDLRGL
-558 PKGRVIVKAAKKM
+558 PKGKM
-571 RLL
+571 IIKVARKMKLL

>member
-1 MADRIKRT
+1 
-9 DIIMSDKKSRSQS
+9 MSDKKSVSQS
-22 QSSNNKK
+22 QGRNNKK

-42 SIICRI
+42 SIICRM

-64 GNGYYSTAYTI
+64 GNGYYSTAYNI
-75 YTIILLV
+75 YTIVLLV

-127 ILFIWAPS
+127 ILFIGAPY

-141 IPVLRIFAPTI
+141 IPVLRVFAPTI

-171 TQTSV
+171 MQTSV

-189 LGAAYGLTRVAIGA
+189 LGAAYVLMQTAVSA
-203 GEDASTQAMYGA
+203 GGDGSTQAMYGA
-215 IGSAL
+215 VGSAV
-220 GTGSGV
+220 GTGAGV
-226 VIALLFMAILYMA
+226 VIALLFMAVIYMMN
-239 SRKIIKHRI
+239 RKMIKRRA
-248 AYDKTEKLESYWD
+248 AYDRTETQESYWD

-279 YNMTTSLNQTIY
+279 YNLTTSLNQTIY
-291 LKMMVKFKEMDAITA
+291 LKMMVKYKEIDVIAA
-306 TTELGILSTKAVTIA
+306 TTELGIFSSKAVTISN
-321 DIPIALASAMSSAIV
+321 IPIALASAMSAAIV
-336 PTIASTYAQRFVRQT
+336 PTIASTYAQGSVKQT

-357 AIKITMLISIPAA
+357 AIKVTMLISIPAA
-370 VGIGVLARPVVMI
+370 VGIGVLARPVMMV
-383 LFPQIDSL
+383 LFPQLESL
-391 ELASRLLIGLAVTV
+391 ELASRLLMGLSATV
-405 IFYGLSTLTNAV
+405 VLYGLSTLTNAA

-426 PVINAAIAIFIQ
+426 PVINATIAIVIQ

-443 AVLYYTDFGVYGVM
+443 SILYYTDWGVYGVM
-457 LAKVLYSLLM
+457 TATVLYSFFM
-467 CILNNIFMRK
+467 CVLNNIFMKK

-490 RPIFSAIMMGAAAFG
+490 RPVFSAVLMGAAAYG
-505 IYKGMSYLLA
+505 IYEGMSYVLA
-515 FFMESAYFMNLI
+515 LFMESAYFMNLI
-527 AFGVAALIGALLYFV
+527 AFATAALIGAMLYFV

-547 KAVKEADLKGL
+547 KAVKESDLRGL
-558 PKGRVIVKAAKKM
+558 PKGKMIIKAARKM
-571 RLL
+571 KLL